1 MFSALYYP
9 HTQLWTSGLA
19 GQRIL
24 KRALLMW
31 DHLEF
36 IVPDPHF
43 RPWYD
48 DPLVAEAIELIGKN
62 HYPSDEEKTKAHDQ
76 IEELVTRPNLP
87 EALYYQG
94 FDAYE
99 GYEVYPSKFLLD
111 TWQLLEES
119 GHAGPVLSDFD
130 RPMSKAGGHAIMAI
144 LADCC
149 AGTTRSRV
157 TDRAQAY
164 ASLAGLLTDDPT
176 REVRD
181 RVIDVNLRS
190 TPPDEALV
198 SLRLSLPDI
207 DNLSLDKLVQFR
219 KREASQGGH
228 AFRNLRH
235 NLVEKIEGQVK
246 ELTSNPKLTKS
257 DVAELEERF
266 FQENI
271 DDFTVLKEELGFEF
285 RDVAKDFLVT
295 VVAGSAVL
303 AANLF
308 PSVGPVLK
316 GVMTAVGGP
325 VTIDRAVSTANKFFK
340 SRAETL
346 RKHPLALLYELQT
359 L

>member
-9 HTQLWTSGLA
+9 HTQLSTSDLA

-43 RPWYD
+43 KTWYD

-62 HYPSDEEKTKAHDQ
+62 HYPSDEEKANAHDQ
-76 IEELVTRPNLP
+76 IEELITRPFLP
-87 EALYYQG
+87 EAFYYSG
-94 FDAYE
+94 FDP
-99 GYEVYPSKFLLD
+99 YEVYPQKLLPD
-111 TWQLLEES
+111 TWELLEKS
-119 GHAGPVLSDFD
+119 GHAGPLLEDFD
-130 RPMSKAGGHAIMAI
+130 RPVSNPFGHAVMAI

-157 TDRAQAY
+157 TDRLQAY
-164 ASLAGLLTDDPT
+164 ASLAGLLKDDPI

-181 RVIDVNLRS
+181 RLIDINLRA
-190 TPPDEALV
+190 TPPEEALV

-207 DNLSLDKLVQFR
+207 DNLSLEKLIQFR

-228 AFRNLRH
+228 AYRKLRH
-235 NLVEKIEGQVK
+235 NFVEKIEGQVR

-257 DVAELEERF
+257 DITELEERF
-266 FQENI
+266 FQENV
-271 DDFTVLKEELGFEF
+271 DEFTILKEELGFEIK
-285 RDVAKDFLVT
+285 DVAKDFLVT
-295 VVAGSAVL
+295 VVAGSATL

-308 PSVGPVLK
+308 PEVGPVLR
-316 GVMTAVGGP
+316 GVVTAAGAP
-325 VTIDRAVSTANKFFK
+325 VTINGAVSAGNKFFK
-340 SRAETL
+340 ARAEIL
-346 RKHPLALLYELQT
+346 RKHPLALLYELQKS
-359 L
+359 